1 MAGVIGIPEDMSVV
15 NAIGK
20 MNALFW
26 SQGNQ
31 ERGKLSP
38 TVTGFG
44 KVIQAFPNL
53 KVEDEPGTETEYQVV
68 GEPWLTGIHT
78 AKDMIDEFM
87 EGFV

>member
-15 NAIGK
+15 NAIGA

-31 ERGKLSP
+31 ERGKLSAA
-38 TVTGFG
+38 VTGFE
-44 KVIQAFPNL
+44 KVVQAFPNI
-53 KVEDEPGTETEYQVV
+53 KTKDVPETETEYQVA

-78 AKDMIDEFM
+78 AEGMIDEFM